1 MVTVWSPRRMA
12 RARSGAGP
20 LMRLLALAA
29 LLLSVVLT
37 HGASPDGVAGQL
49 AADAAKPAAEA
60 SEKAHG
66 ATDSHGRTRPAATD
80 ERRGDHTPSHPA
92 EHCAAGQPYQGS
104 ALTQP
109 CFAVSVGEPVSPRRA
124 IASRSL
130 NEPELSVSASASLRA
145 AVVQQV

>member
-1 MVTVWSPRRMA
+1 
-12 RARSGAGP
+12 
-20 LMRLLALAA
+20 MRLLALAV
-29 LLLSVVLT
+29 LLFGIVLT
-37 HGASPDGVAGQL
+37 HGASPDGVAGHL
-49 AADAAKPAAEA
+49 VTSAATPAAGPA
-60 SEKAHG
+60 EKAHG
-66 ATDSHGRTRPAATD
+66 PTDAHGKTRPTARD

-92 EHCAAGQPYQGS
+92 EHCAAGQPYQGP

-124 IASRSL
+124 MAHQGL